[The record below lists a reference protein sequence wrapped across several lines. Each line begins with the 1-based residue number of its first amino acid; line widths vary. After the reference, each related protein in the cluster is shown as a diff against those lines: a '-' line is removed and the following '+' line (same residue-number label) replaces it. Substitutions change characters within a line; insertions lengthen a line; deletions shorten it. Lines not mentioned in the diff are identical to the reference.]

1 MATATSPVKKE
12 TRVSGFLPS
21 ANGFQFPNRFPGLP
35 LPPVIAK
42 LIDTSKS
49 VHGLCGGM
57 CFTVVD
63 FANAKRPM
71 PVLDKV
77 PDEGTPLYRYLAERQ
92 LASWGRMEQQVLRYI
107 QWMAMPDK
115 KAFGESMKSLK
126 EVRTRLDA
134 GHLTVL
140 GLIYHDFEETLAV
153 WDNHQVLAY
162 GYSVLA
168 DKRIHIQ
175 LYDPNFPKRDDVYLE
190 VTPIPAEPGKKSPG
204 VSVEQYRGDKKVY
217 HLHGFFVVPYEPEAP
232 PKNIT

>member
-1 MATATSPVKKE
+1 MAAKAAVKKE
-12 TRVSGFLPS
+12 MKVKGFVPS

-42 LIDTSKS
+42 MIDTSKS

-63 FANAKRPM
+63 FATANRKP
-71 PVLDKV
+71 PKVDDV
-77 PDEGTPLYRYLAERQ
+77 PDENTPLYHYLAQRQ

-107 QWMAMPDK
+107 QWMAFSDK
-115 KAFGESMKSLK
+115 RAARESDKSVKDL
-126 EVRTRLDA
+126 RARLDA

-140 GLIYHDFEETLAV
+140 GLIYHDFQETLAV

-168 DKRIHIQ
+168 DKRIHIH
-175 LYDPNFPKRDDVYLE
+175 LYDPNYPKRDDVYLE
-190 VTPIPAEPGKKSPG
+190 VTSTPVWQWWKRRPG
-204 VSVEQYRGDKKVY
+204 VSVEQFRGDEKVF
-217 HLHGFFVVPYEPEAP
+217 HLHGFFIVPYEPETP
-232 PKNIT
+232 PGDIV